1 MSLQAKL
8 LGLAELQNY
17 LVVKVPEFRRG
28 VYKNMQDLARLI
40 VNEVKVNYL
49 SGRNSPNEPKLNTRT
64 GNLRR
69 QIRFEVTRGT
79 NPMLSKDSYTAT
91 IGTNVKYGLYNH
103 EGAVIPA
110 RRIYPN
116 RKKALAW
123 IPSGDKVNRFQANMI
138 RQFNKGK
145 KNFKKAGG
153 LTQKGRQTA
162 INAGLFAVA
171 KYVDIPTTRIP
182 ARPFLTTVLENNKL
196 AIMQRLFFEMNAIYG
211 RKR

>member
-8 LGLAELQNY
+8 LGLAELQTY
-17 LVVKVPEFRRG
+17 LVKYVPELRKG
-28 VYKNMQDLARLI
+28 IKANMQELARLI
-40 VNEVKVNYL
+40 VNDVKINYL
-49 SGRNSPNEPKLNTRT
+49 SGRNASNEPKLNDKS
-64 GNLRR
+64 GNLRKS
-69 QIRFEVTRGT
+69 INYEITRGT
-79 NPMLSKDSYTAT
+79 NPLLSKDSYTAT

-153 LTQKGRQTA
+153 LTQKGKRTA

-182 ARPFLTTVLENNKL
+182 SRPFLTTVLEKNKL
-196 AIMQRLFFEMNAIYG
+196 AIMQKLFLEIEKVNR

>member
-1 MSLQAKL
+1 MSLQATAI
-8 LGLAELQNY
+8 GLAEIQRY
-17 LVVKVPEFRRG
+17 LITKVPEFRRG
-28 VYKNMQDLARLI
+28 VKRNMEDLARKI
-40 VNEVKVNYL
+40 VNEVKMDYL
-49 SGRNSPNEPKLNTRT
+49 SGRNSPSEPKLNTRT

-69 QIRFEVTRGT
+69 QIRFEVTSGT
-79 NPMLSKDSYTAT
+79 NPMLSKDSYTAV

-103 EGAVIPA
+103 EGATIPA

-123 IPSGDKVNRFQANMI
+123 LPSGDKVNRFQANAI
-138 RQFNKGK
+138 RQFRTGK
-145 KNFKKAGG
+145 KNFKKTGDLSA
-153 LTQKGRQTA
+153 KGRRTA
-162 INAGLFAVA
+162 INAGLLAVA

-182 ARPFLTTVLENNKL
+182 ARPFLTTVLEKNKL

>member
-79 NPMLSKDSYTAT
+79 NPLLSKDSYTAT

-103 EGAVIPA
+103 EGAIIPA

-123 IPSGDKVNRFQANMI
+123 LPSGDKVNRFQANAI
-138 RQFNKGK
+138 RQFRTGK
-145 KNFKKAGG
+145 KNFKKTGA
-153 LTQKGRQTA
+153 LSAKGKRTA
-162 INAGLFAVA
+162 INAGFLAVA
-171 KYVDIPTTRIP
+171 KYVNIPTTRIP
-182 ARPFLTTVLENNKL
+182 ARPFLTTVLEKNKL
-196 AIMQRLFFEMNAIYG
+196 AIMQRLFFEMSAIYG